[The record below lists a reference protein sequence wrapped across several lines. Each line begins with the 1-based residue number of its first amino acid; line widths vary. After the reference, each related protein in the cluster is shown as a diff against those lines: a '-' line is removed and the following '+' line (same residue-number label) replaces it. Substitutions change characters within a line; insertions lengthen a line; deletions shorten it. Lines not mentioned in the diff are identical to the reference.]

1 MVNLNLINGNVL
13 DKIIPAFFAAK
24 RAFEPVVKNQTNL
37 SCKSSYA
44 VLAAIEDAITPG
56 LTKHGLFFQQPIQ
69 IEENDGQ
76 VVIKIETILWHCSGQ
91 VLSSLFTIPY
101 EGKKTPHTLGSFI
114 TYFRCYLLLGFLG
127 IATHDNL
134 DDDANRSQGVL
145 PSTSDQTPSTDP
157 STENKE
163 VSSEL
168 PSADLSKTDPP
179 TENKEEVSSEL
190 PSADLS
196 KPVLPSTSDQT
207 PSTDPST
214 ENQEEVSSELPSADL
229 SKQVL
234 PSTLDSDQTPSTD
247 PSTEN
252 QEEVSSELP
261 SADLSKTDP
270 STENKEVSSELPS
283 ADLSKTDPSTENKE
297 NVKIFCSLV
306 DQLPKDK
313 REQLIAWGLE
323 KQYYSKTEEN
333 FLFDSIPPET
343 LEKLI
348 SRCRVV
354 VDENIELDSLRQC
367 VLDYVEKNEDMD
379 IQAFGKE
386 IGIETATSVFDFTL
400 EQLREL
406 NTLCKEKQAEA
417 WDTAKSSS
425 ADSRRGETSNQL
437 DTSSSTI
444 NQTQKEEL
452 ERIWN
457 ESGLGTE
464 LLFNFLSS
472 NFGFKIESW
481 YHIPSEYFEDICV
494 NLPEISEKIINYLES
509 SQDY

>member
-168 PSADLSKTDPP
+168 PSADLSKTDPS
-179 TENKEEVSSEL
+179 TENKE
-190 PSADLS
+190 
-196 KPVLPSTSDQT
+196 
-207 PSTDPST
+207 
-214 ENQEEVSSELPSADL
+214 
-229 SKQVL
+229 
-234 PSTLDSDQTPSTD
+234 
-247 PSTEN
+247 
-252 QEEVSSELP
+252 
-261 SADLSKTDP
+261 
-270 STENKEVSSELPS
+270 EVSSELPS

>member
-24 RAFEPVVKNQTNL
+24 RAFEPVIKNQTNL

-44 VLAAIEDAITPG
+44 VLGAIEDAITPG
-56 LTKHGLFFQQPIQ
+56 LTKNGLFFQQPIQ

-168 PSADLSKTDPP
+168 PSADLSKTDPSA
-179 TENKEEVSSEL
+179 ENK
-190 PSADLS
+190 
-196 KPVLPSTSDQT
+196 
-207 PSTDPST
+207 
-214 ENQEEVSSELPSADL
+214 
-229 SKQVL
+229 
-234 PSTLDSDQTPSTD
+234 
-247 PSTEN
+247 
-252 QEEVSSELP
+252 EEVSSELP

-297 NVKIFCSLV
+297 NVKIFCSLF

-472 NFGFKIESW
+472 NFGFQIENW

>member
-24 RAFEPVVKNQTNL
+24 RAFEPVIKNQTNL

-44 VLAAIEDAITPG
+44 VLGAIEDAITPG
-56 LTKHGLFFQQPIQ
+56 LTKNGLFFQQPIQ

-168 PSADLSKTDPP
+168 PSADLSKTDPSA
-179 TENKEEVSSEL
+179 ENK
-190 PSADLS
+190 
-196 KPVLPSTSDQT
+196 
-207 PSTDPST
+207 
-214 ENQEEVSSELPSADL
+214 
-229 SKQVL
+229 
-234 PSTLDSDQTPSTD
+234 
-247 PSTEN
+247 
-252 QEEVSSELP
+252 EEVSSELP

-270 STENKEVSSELPS
+270 STENKEEVSSELPS

>member
-24 RAFEPVVKNQTNL
+24 RAFEPVIKNQTNL

-44 VLAAIEDAITPG
+44 VLGAIEDAITPG
-56 LTKHGLFFQQPIQ
+56 LTKNGLFFQQPIQ

-168 PSADLSKTDPP
+168 PSADLSKTDP
-179 TENKEEVSSEL
+179 
-190 PSADLS
+190 
-196 KPVLPSTSDQT
+196 
-207 PSTDPST
+207 
-214 ENQEEVSSELPSADL
+214 
-229 SKQVL
+229 
-234 PSTLDSDQTPSTD
+234 
-247 PSTEN
+247 
-252 QEEVSSELP
+252 
-261 SADLSKTDP
+261 
-270 STENKEVSSELPS
+270 
-283 ADLSKTDPSTENKE
+283 STENKE
-297 NVKIFCSLV
+297 NVKIFCSLF

-333 FLFDSIPPET
+333 FLFDSIPPASFD
-343 LEKLI
+343 L
-348 SRCRVV
+348 
-354 VDENIELDSLRQC
+354 NPRQC
-367 VLDYVEKNEDMD
+367 LCHRQAVMSVLV
-379 IQAFGKE
+379 I
-386 IGIETATSVFDFTL
+386 L
-400 EQLREL
+400 
-406 NTLCKEKQAEA
+406 
-417 WDTAKSSS
+417 
-425 ADSRRGETSNQL
+425 
-437 DTSSSTI
+437 
-444 NQTQKEEL
+444 
-452 ERIWN
+452 
-457 ESGLGTE
+457 
-464 LLFNFLSS
+464 
-472 NFGFKIESW
+472 
-481 YHIPSEYFEDICV
+481 
-494 NLPEISEKIINYLES
+494 
-509 SQDY
+509 

>member
-270 STENKEVSSELPS
+270 STENKE
-283 ADLSKTDPSTENKE
+283 